1 MRKTSDT
8 TLFLLHLRFSDP
20 LRRAEYPDDFNPSS
34 IVMDKEEVKT
44 VQPRKFVVVLL
55 LSELSGTKTN

>member
-1 MRKTSDT
+1 MQLCSCFICG
-8 TLFLLHLRFSDP
+8 FLQSSCSDP
-20 LRRAEYPDDFNPSS
+20 LRRAEYLDDFNPSS
-34 IVMDKEEVKT
+34 VVMDKEEVKT